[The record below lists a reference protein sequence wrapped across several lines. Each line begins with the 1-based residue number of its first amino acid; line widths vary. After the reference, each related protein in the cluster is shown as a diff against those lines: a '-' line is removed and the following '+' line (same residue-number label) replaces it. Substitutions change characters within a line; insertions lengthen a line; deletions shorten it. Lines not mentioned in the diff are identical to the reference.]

1 MEISA
6 EVREIIKLL
15 EVFKIIKPVS
25 DLESELE
32 KTILITD
39 RVVDGVEDR
48 LRVPINDL
56 RGDHVSLHWFVEFIN
71 GRINDR
77 EPFPRRY
84 SAVNIPSSIAIAPE
98 KEVEIRVEKEE
109 EKRKSLREMVSK
121 IFLAQ
126 PVLGMKPSNVSEFLK
141 GNFDTKVDLGV
152 IESYLSKN
160 NLDGLID
167 EVVDEMMKGE
177 KEDL

>member
-39 RVVDGVEDR
+39 RVVDGVEDWF
-48 LRVPINDL
+48 RVPINDL

-71 GRINDR
+71 GRINNR

-109 EKRKSLREMVSK
+109 EKRKSLRDVVSK

-126 PVLGMKPSNVSEFLK
+126 PLLGMRPGQVSEFLE
-141 GNFDTKVDLGV
+141 GNFNAKIEPAVV
-152 IESYLSKN
+152 ESYLLKN
-160 NLDGLID
+160 DINSLID
-167 EVVDEMMKGE
+167 YVVDEMIR
-177 KEDL
+177 